1 MIDRIPSKG
10 RGLRKVEAQDLGRFG
25 AGWWPY
31 ADYERMETCTDLCTW
46 VRTRLYYFYNIN

>member
-1 MIDRIPSKG
+1 MIERIPSKR

-46 VRTRLYYFYNIN
+46 VRTLAHFLFNIN

>member
-1 MIDRIPSKG
+1 MIERIPSK
-10 RGLRKVEAQDLGRFG
+10 RLGLRKVEAQDLGRFG

-46 VRTRLYYFYNIN
+46 VRILLYYLYNIN